1 MRRAAS
7 SRPRR
12 WGMDTI
18 RGLDTLSLRGCKHSY
33 GDAMRSCQ
41 PYDPP
46 YEKRDRGARS
56 PGVLERDA
64 RSLAGVA
71 AIAIRVAIAH
81 AAPAGGFRYLPAGR
95 VARSAG
101 LAEPAALFLH
111 LMTRGITGCAGM
123 AGQRAPVLHTLSGC
137 AVLGRAL
144 RVAERGRADQ
154 QSRRRGDDQG
164 FAHHG
169 GWLLRFMSF
178 HRGSRPQ
185 RPPLSARANA
195 RDGSTFR
202 RRNRK
207 RGRARV
213 QNPGF
218 DEAYC
223 GTTWTVQNLGLSA
236 QGVGRAHVA

>member
-1 MRRAAS
+1 MRRVAS

-33 GDAMRSCQ
+33 GDAMHSCQ

-56 PGVLERDA
+56 PLGLERDA
-64 RSLAGVA
+64 RPLASVA

-81 AAPAGGFRYLPAGR
+81 AAPAGGFRPLPAGR

-101 LAEPAALFLH
+101 MAGPAALFLH

-123 AGQRAPVLHTLSGC
+123 AGQRPPVLHALAGC
-137 AVLGRAL
+137 AVLRRAL

-154 QSRRRGDDQG
+154 QPAAAATIKS
-164 FAHHG
+164 
-169 GWLLRFMSF
+169 LLTMEAGSF
-178 HRGSRPQ
+178 GSCR
-185 RPPLSARANA
+185 
-195 RDGSTFR
+195 ST
-202 RRNRK
+202 
-207 RGRARV
+207 A
-213 QNPGF
+213 
-218 DEAYC
+218 D
-223 GTTWTVQNLGLSA
+223 
-236 QGVGRAHVA
+236 VGRSALRSQLGPTPGPA